1 MRVEFWRDDEARV
14 AGWDVML
21 PGRRPVRG
29 STMGLGSGLTSHD
42 LVQFVVEAV
51 TNSRNGFW
59 GLVSQGA
66 TFRSMKKTRTKPG
79 RAVIAKNRSAL
90 DDSEKIAA
98 MHVASWRG
106 GERTPVTI
114 ALTKSAR
121 QFQQLQP
128 GDRLVFHW
136 PSAEGQIV
144 RRAQA
149 TSPTLKRK
157 GCSEAAVRPGTRAP
171 TFQDAGS
178 RQSRASATP
187 GRQPR

>member
-1 MRVEFWRDDEARV
+1 MQVEFWRDDEARV

-42 LVQFVVEAV
+42 LVQFVIEAV
-51 TNSRNGFW
+51 TNYRNGFW

-66 TFRSMKKTRTKPG
+66 TFRSMKKTATKPG

-90 DDSEKIAA
+90 DESEKIAG
-98 MHVASWRG
+98 MHVASWRR

-114 ALTKSAR
+114 ALSKSAK

-128 GDRLVFHW
+128 GDRLVFQW
-136 PSAEGQIV
+136 PSAEGHIV
-144 RRAQA
+144 RRSLRLAP
-149 TSPTLKRK
+149 PT
-157 GCSEAAVRPGTRAP
+157 
-171 TFQDAGS
+171 Q
-178 RQSRASATP
+178 
-187 GRQPR
+187 